1 MNPAINAIMPLLI
14 LISLGFLSR
23 RFGILKAGD
32 ERVLSAYVYYFAL
45 PSLSQILIGLFFS
58 FSE

>member
-1 MNPAINAIMPLLI
+1 MNPAINAIIPLLI

-23 RFGILKAGD
+23 KFGILKAGD

-45 PSLSQILIGLFFS
+45 PSLSQY
-58 FSE
+58 